1 MKSNPLFKATA
12 VGTILQ
18 VLMVLI
24 GHASPAVAQMFA
36 VGGTGISGVAGLLY
50 ALWNKSASGGAAA
63 SGGAVAGVVSALL
76 GIMVSNQ
83 LGDVPA
89 STFGIGGVSGV
100 AAGAIGG
107 LIGKMLGGRAR
118 A

>member
-24 GHASPAVAQMFA
+24 GHASPAVAQLFPVA
-36 VGGTGISGVAGLLY
+36 GTGISGVAGLLF
-50 ALWNKSASGGAAA
+50 ALWNKSASGGGAAG
-63 SGGAVAGVVSALL
+63 GGALAGIVSALI
-76 GIMVSNQ
+76 GVAVSNQ

-89 STFGIGGVSGV
+89 STFGIAGASGV

-107 LIGKMLGGRAR
+107 LIGKMLGGRAP